1 MTKVEAEIIGKRT
14 SLENF
19 LQLQELFLDHHG
31 DYQPRSIQYLIR
43 GGISHEIEIDK
54 LLET

>member
-1 MTKVEAEIIGKRT
+1 MGII
-14 SLENF
+14 S
-19 LQLQELFLDHHG
+19 Q
-31 DYQPRSIQYLIR
+31 RSIRYLIR